1 MGLTPPSIALPIQS
15 YTLHR
20 QIVKN
25 KNGEKGGDGA
35 TAVNEADREATVA
48 GDKLPAE
55 GKLTSPDATLID
67 RKEHASDLEQGH
79 NGS

>member
-1 MGLTPPSIALPIQS
+1 MPIQP
-15 YTLHR
+15 YTLHQ

-25 KNGEKGGDGA
+25 KNGEKGVNGA

-48 GDKLPAE
+48 GDKLPTE
-55 GKLTSPDATLID
+55 ERLTSPDATLID

-79 NGS
+79 SGS